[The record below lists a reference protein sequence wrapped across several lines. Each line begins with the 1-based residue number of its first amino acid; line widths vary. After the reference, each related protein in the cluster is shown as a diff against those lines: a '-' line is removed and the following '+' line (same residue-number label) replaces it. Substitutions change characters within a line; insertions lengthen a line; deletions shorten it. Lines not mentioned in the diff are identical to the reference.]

1 MIATPIVIVFRYLGK
16 LVISPYTVIYKIE
29 KVYIYIEIGAKME
42 EEFEEEGEIIKRFG
56 CPECG
61 HSFAMDCETPDMLPK
76 FCPFCAS
83 PVYIRDVDEDDEYDE
98 QDETGFHL

>member
-1 MIATPIVIVFRYLGK
+1 
-16 LVISPYTVIYKIE
+16 
-29 KVYIYIEIGAKME
+29 ME
-42 EEFEEEGEIIKRFG
+42 DEFEEEGEIIKRFG

-83 PVYIRDVDEDDEYDE
+83 PVYIRDVDEDDEYDA
-98 QDETGFHL
+98 DVDWPDDY